1 VTDHDQ
7 VPLRSTLTRD
17 WTRHG
22 AVRVAEV
29 TVAFWV
35 IKALSTALGESTSD
49 YLVHAMAPVAAVLL
63 GFVAFVIALLIQLRT
78 GRYVPWTYWLTVV
91 MVGTFG
97 TMAADVV
104 HVAFGVP
111 YAGSS
116 VFYGATLAL
125 VFYAWW
131 KVEGTLSIHT
141 VDTTRRELFYW
152 AAVVATFAMGTAVG
166 DFTAYTLGL
175 GYGVSI
181 MLFAALM
188 VIPLLG
194 WRLAWW
200 SPVLCFWFAYVLTR
214 PLGASV
220 ADWLGKPTNAGGR
233 GLGAGPVSLA
243 FAVAIA
249 ASVAWLTVRERVPA
263 PSAAVADEA

>member
-1 VTDHDQ
+1 MS
-7 VPLRSTLTRD
+7 LSSTFARD
-17 WTRHG
+17 RWTQHT
-22 AVRVAEV
+22 VIRVAEV
-29 TVAFWV
+29 TVLFWV
-35 IKALSTALGESTSD
+35 IKALSTALGESASD
-49 YLVHAMAPVAAVLL
+49 YLVHAIAPVVAVLL
-63 GFVAFVIALLIQLRT
+63 GFVAFVVALLIQLRA

-116 VFYGATLAL
+116 AFYGLTLAV
-125 VFYAWW
+125 VFFAWW
-131 KVEGTLSIHT
+131 KVEGTLSIHSI
-141 VDTTRRELFYW
+141 DTTRRELFYW

-166 DFTAYTLGL
+166 DFTANTLGL
-175 GYGVSI
+175 GYGPSI
-181 MLFAALM
+181 VLFAALM
-188 VIPLLG
+188 VIPVLG
-194 WRLAWW
+194 WRLSWW

-220 ADWLGKPTNAGGR
+220 ADWLGKPQSAGGR
-233 GLGAGPVSLA
+233 GLGNGPVTVA

-249 ASVAWLTVRERVPA
+249 ALVAWLTLQEQAA
-263 PSAAVADEA
+263 PTAAMEHDQ